1 MGSTIRVNAG
11 ERTAALFATPR
22 PLTPWQRRIVWISV
36 LVGAVIRFLYV
47 MILHRATDHVY
58 SDMQDYLLRALRYF
72 GTERQQ
78 IDDTIHPPGTAIF
91 LAILHRLDVTWNVE
105 MLVQWLLSLGVMALV
120 WLIARRLYGT
130 TTAAVALAI
139 ASLYFPFVH
148 YAGLY
153 LAENPFAFFSLL
165 ALWLFVLAID
175 ARNARH
181 TALHAVLAGVATGLA
196 ISFKNSLF
204 APLLL
209 LGVIY
214 VAYAIKYR
222 RPNLA
227 VVIVSAVVGLCI
239 LAVPMT
245 VRCTRLNEGRVCPTA
260 TNFASNVLMGH
271 YGEKGAFRWHD
282 RRRGFEFTYESP
294 STVERGYTEAV
305 DLDFGVY
312 DAEANLAL
320 ARDWIRD
327 HPARAL
333 RLSFMHV
340 YDLFGGPT
348 LWPRAELWNIDFG
361 VISQWTFWLLVLP
374 AAFARTA
381 VRAPSMLRLDADSLP
396 EWILFAPLL
405 GLMGTVF
412 LTLGEVRYRVPFD
425 GLFII
430 LAARAYVSV
439 GRSVSRHLSAARN
452 ISASTHAAH
461 LSSRSSS

>member
-1 MGSTIRVNAG
+1 MNAG
-11 ERTAALFATPR
+11 ERTAAIFATPQA
-22 PLTPWQRRIVWISV
+22 LTAWQRRIVWTSA
-36 LVGAVIRFLYV
+36 LVGALIRFLYV
-47 MILHRATDHVY
+47 MLLHRATDHVY

-72 GTERQQ
+72 GPEPQQ
-78 IDDTIHPPGTAIF
+78 IDDTIHPPGTVIF
-91 LAILHRLDVTWNVE
+91 LAILHRLDTTWNAE
-105 MLVQWLLSLGVMALV
+105 MLVQWLLSLGVMALI

-130 TTAAVALAI
+130 TTAVVALAVT
-139 ASLYFPFVH
+139 SVYFPFIH

-153 LAENPFAFFSLL
+153 LAENPFTFFSLL
-165 ALWLFVLAID
+165 ALWLFVLAMD
-175 ARNARH
+175 ARGATH
-181 TALHAVLAGVATGLA
+181 AALDAVLAGVATGLA

-209 LGVIY
+209 LCLVY
-214 VAYAIKYR
+214 VAYAVKHR
-222 RPNLA
+222 RPHLA
-227 VVIVSAVVGLCI
+227 VVVVSAVVGLCV

-245 VRCTRLNEGRVCPTA
+245 VRCTRLNEGRICPTA

-294 STVERGYTEAV
+294 STVERGYTKPV

-312 DAEANLAL
+312 DAAANLAL

-327 HPARAL
+327 HPAQAL
-333 RLSFMHV
+333 RLSFTHV

-361 VISQWTFWLLVLP
+361 VLSQWAFWLLVLP
-374 AAFARTA
+374 AAVARIA
-381 VRAPSMLRLDADSLP
+381 VRAPAMLTLDVDSLP

-412 LTLGEVRYRVPFD
+412 MTLGEVRYRVPFD
-425 GLFII
+425 GLLII
-430 LAARAYVSV
+430 LAARGYVSV
-439 GRSVSRHLSAARN
+439 GQSVFRHFCAAATPASAH
-452 ISASTHAAH
+452 SAH
-461 LSSRSSS
+461 LSNRSSS